1 MNKREEIANLIFPEI
16 NLTIPDLEDK
26 YPKRN
31 LKKEA
36 IVTRFAPSPTGFLHT
51 GSLFTSLVSYRF
63 AKQTNG
69 VFFLRLE
76 DTDQK
81 REIKGS
87 KEKVVEQLKIF
98 DIIPD
103 ESYLDKETPYGPL
116 VQSERKEIYHTVIKE
131 MIISGDAYPCFC
143 SHEDLVKTRKYQEEN
158 KLLPGYYKEFATCR
172 NLSEEEI
179 IKKINSGAEFVI
191 RFKSN
196 GNEQKRVSFADAI
209 RKEIEF
215 PENIL
220 DIVIMKS
227 DKLPTYHFAHV
238 VDDHFMRTTHVTRGE
253 EWMSSAP
260 IHLEL
265 FSRLNWQRPIYAH
278 FPVIMKLDNG
288 KKRKLSKRK
297 DKEASVDYFLEKG
310 YPIEGFIEYLMT
322 LANSNFEEW
331 RIKNP
336 DADVYDFDLSFD
348 KMSLDGALFDLE
360 KIKSI
365 SKDRLA
371 KMDAETF
378 TKKAYKYAKE
388 YNLELKKVID
398 IDREYFKKIIN
409 IGREQKKPR
418 KDYEKFSDVL
428 SVISFMYDNY
438 FYSLINEL
446 PFNERFDKSLIIKIL
461 TEYKNDTGI
470 NLEQNEWF
478 NSIKDKAL
486 LNGFAGRPKDYKKNP
501 DSYIGHVGDFAEIL
515 RIGICGKN
523 NTPNFYD
530 ILKILGEQRVL
541 ERISHTIKLLI
552 KMQS

>member
-1 MNKREEIANLIFPEI
+1 MKKNKEIANLIFPKI
-16 NLTIPDLEDK
+16 DLTISDLEKK

-31 LKKEA
+31 ICEDA

-87 KEKVVEQLKIF
+87 KEKVIEQLEIF
-98 DIIPD
+98 NIYPD
-103 ESYLDKETPYGPL
+103 ESYLDEESTYGPL

-131 MIISGDAYPCFC
+131 MLINGDAYPCFC
-143 SHEDLVKTRKYQEEN
+143 SHEELAKTRKYQEEN

-172 NLSEEEI
+172 HLSDDD
-179 IKKINSGAEFVI
+179 VI
-191 RFKSN
+191 RKLNAGDEYVIRLKSN
-196 GNEQKRVSFADAI
+196 GDEFKRVSFEDAI
-209 RKEIEF
+209 RGEIEF

-220 DIVIMKS
+220 DIVIMKG

-265 FSRLNWQRPIYAH
+265 FSRLGWQRPIYAH

-288 KKRKLSKRK
+288 KRRKLSKRK
-297 DKEASVDYFLEKG
+297 DEEASVDYFLEKG

-336 DADVYDFDLSFD
+336 DKDIYEFNLSFD

-371 KMDAETF
+371 KMDADTF
-378 TKKAYKYAKE
+378 TSNAYEYATK
-388 YNLELKKVID
+388 YNLELKKVMD
-398 IDREYFKKIIN
+398 VDLDYFKKIIN

-418 KDYEKFSDVL
+418 KDYEKYSDIL
-428 SVISFMYDNY
+428 NVIDFMYDNY
-438 FYSLINEL
+438 FYDLIEGL
-446 PFNERFDKSLIIKIL
+446 PFNERFDKLLIISIL
-461 TEYKNDTGI
+461 SEYKLDTGL
-470 NLEQNEWF
+470 NLSQDEWF
-478 NSIKDKAL
+478 GKIKDKAL
-486 LNGFAGRPKDYKKNP
+486 AKGFAGRPKDYKKNP
-501 DSYIGHVGDFAEIL
+501 DMYLGHVGDFAEIL
-515 RIGICGKN
+515 RVGICGKN

-530 ILKILGEQRVL
+530 VLQILGKQIVI
-541 ERISHTIKLLI
+541 ERINHTINLLN
-552 KMQS
+552 